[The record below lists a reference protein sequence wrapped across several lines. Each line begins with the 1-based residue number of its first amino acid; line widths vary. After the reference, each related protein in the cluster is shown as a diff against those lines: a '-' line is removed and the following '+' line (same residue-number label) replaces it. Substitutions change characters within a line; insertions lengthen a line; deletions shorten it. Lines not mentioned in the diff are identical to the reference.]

1 MNRSSR
7 LPMSAGDLIGSNAG
21 QAGGYNRDLVIRAIC
36 NGSPISRAEIS
47 RQTGLTKPTIATIV
61 DKLLDDGLVME
72 ARRRHG
78 LRGQPA
84 IELEINPDGC
94 FSIGIDIDRDH
105 MTVLAVDAVG
115 AVRGRVHHEKSH
127 ILPDEFVRLTAE
139 AMSHF
144 RRGRLIDE
152 ARLGGVGLAI
162 PGWIGEI
169 QFPGKPDGYER
180 WADFDARSA
189 LAELTNKPLYIDNE
203 SNAAT
208 MAEYEFGFGKES
220 DSFFY
225 IYVSACTGGGLILDG
240 RCHQGVMGLGGEI
253 SWTIVTEED
262 GLSYGNPV
270 PLGHVFSLLLLLEFL
285 QRNGYDVNCAADLNN
300 LDTNGRALVT
310 DWLKRASLH
319 LAEAVR
325 HVALI
330 VDPDAVIL
338 GGRLP
343 LRLADELI
351 QLVHEQLAL
360 HDQPLPTIHR
370 AAVAD
375 AAALGAAAMPLSAI
389 FASPMADPRQ
399 LIRVPLNHLERAG
412 AA

>member
-1 MNRSSR
+1 MTLQKNASVA
-7 LPMSAGDLIGSNAG
+7 PNEMSGSNAG
-21 QAGGYNRDLVIRAIC
+21 QAGGYNRALVIRAIRR
-36 NGSPISRAEIS
+36 GAPISRAEIS
-47 RQTGLTKPTIATIV
+47 RQTGLTKPTIASIV

-78 LRGQPA
+78 MRGQPA
-84 IELEINPDGC
+84 IELEIDPDGC

-115 AVRGRVHHEKSH
+115 AIRGRMHHEKRH
-127 ILPDEFVRLTAE
+127 ILPEEFVRITAE
-139 AMSHF
+139 ALSHF
-144 RRGRLIDE
+144 QRSRLIDE
-152 ARLGGVGLAI
+152 ARLAGIGLAI

-169 QFPGKPDGYER
+169 QFPGKPKGYEC
-180 WADFDARSA
+180 WADFDVRAAIGA
-189 LAELTNKPLYIDNE
+189 LSSKTLFIDNE

-208 MAEYEFGFGKES
+208 MAEYEYGFGAES
-220 DSFFY
+220 NTFFY

-240 RCHQGVMGLGGEI
+240 SCHHGVMGLGGEI
-253 SWTIVTEED
+253 SWTMVADEE
-262 GLSYGNPV
+262 GLSYGDAV
-270 PLGHVFSLLLLLEFL
+270 PLGHVFSLLTLFEFL
-285 QRNGYDVNCAADLNN
+285 QQNGYDVSSAADLAVI
-300 LDTNGRALVT
+300 DAAGRALIT
-310 DWLKRASLH
+310 KWLKRASVH

-351 QLVHEQLAL
+351 QFVHQQLAS
-360 HDQPLPTIHR
+360 HDEPLPTIHR
-370 AAVAD
+370 AAVTD
-375 AAALGAAAMPLSAI
+375 AAALGAAAMPLSDI
-389 FASPMADPRQ
+389 FASPMADPKQRT
-399 LIRVPLNHLERAG
+399 RVPLTHLERAR